1 MQEHKWKQTKNK
13 MSDKFVKVHS
23 TPKRARYK
31 LDLLKDSF
39 VDENLLRLYLE
50 KIKGVSSVRVNQ
62 KAYSVIFNFED
73 SLVCEEIEK
82 ELSSLSVENLLK
94 KSSEDEF
101 SCISCV
107 SDEEPSFKRTALTSS
122 ALVAERLV
130 QNDLLKF
137 AITAGASYP
146 ILIDGTK
153 ELFSEGLTSRVLES
167 SAVAI
172 SIYRKDYLA
181 ANSASAMLELGEYIE
196 ETTVHKSDDLLKELA
211 KPNVEEAWVE
221 KEIDGKIT
229 EVLIKS
235 EDMKIGDV
243 VVVGVGNTIPVDGHI
258 IDGNAS
264 VNEVS
269 MTGEAEPVT
278 KQRGDRVISGTIV
291 EDGRLRIWAEYVG
304 ADTATQRIKSY
315 IENSLNEKS
324 SVQLKATKLA
334 DKLVPVTL
342 GLAGTSYLVTR
353 DFERMASILQA
364 DYSCALKLATPVA
377 FKSTIS
383 KAGHQ
388 GIMIKGAKSIEALH
402 SADTF
407 VFDKTGTLTEGE
419 LEVEAVDS
427 FDENWTPDE
436 LLNLTASA
444 EEHYFHPV
452 AEAVVKAAKRKGFIH
467 MHHEEVQF
475 IVAHGVKTE
484 VEGKSVVIG
493 SRHFLEDDEK
503 IDFSKYKEEI
513 NKSLE
518 DGKTLLYIGFD
529 GKLLGTISL
538 VDRLRK
544 NAKESIDR
552 LRQLGVK
559 NIVMLTGDT
568 KQKAKMIA
576 DELGVDEVRAQL
588 LPTQKAE
595 IIKELMDEG
604 KKVAF
609 VGDGIND
616 APALISS
623 HVGISMS
630 RGADIAKA
638 TADVSLLKDDISAV
652 VEAKELANKTM
663 KLINN
668 NFNATVGINSAILA
682 GATFG
687 LFSPV
692 VTAVLHNGTTIGL
705 LLNSIK
711 GVEVK

>member
-1 MQEHKWKQTKNK
+1 
-13 MSDKFVKVHS
+13 MSKGFIKVHS
-23 TPKRARYK
+23 TSKRARYK
-31 LDLLKDSF
+31 LFLLKDEF
-39 VDENLLRLYLE
+39 IDENILKAYFE
-50 KIKGVSSVRVNQ
+50 KISGINSIRINK
-62 KAYSVIFNFED
+62 KAYSIIFNFD
-73 SLVCEEIEK
+73 NSSICSKIEE
-82 ELSSLSVENLLK
+82 ELSTLTVDKILTKCKDMAVCL
-94 KSSEDEF
+94 F
-101 SCISCV
+101 CV
-107 SDEEPSFKRTALTSS
+107 SNEKPSFTRVALAAS
-122 ALVAERLV
+122 AIVAERLV
-130 QNDLLKF
+130 SNNFLKL
-137 AITAGASYP
+137 AITSAASYP
-146 ILIDGTK
+146 IIIDGFK
-153 ELFSEGLTSRVLES
+153 ELFNEGLTSRVLES
-167 SAVAI
+167 SAIAI
-172 SIYRKDYLA
+172 SIYRKDYLT
-181 ANSASAMLELGEYIE
+181 ANSTNAMLELGEYIE

-211 KPNVEEAWVE
+211 KPNVEEAWIE
-221 KEIDGKIT
+221 KEIDGKVT
-229 EVLIKS
+229 EVLVKS
-235 EDMKIGDV
+235 KDIQVGDV
-243 VVVGVGNTIPVDGHI
+243 IVVGVGNTISVDGHV

-304 ADTATQRIKSY
+304 ANTATQRIKYY

-342 GLAGTSYLVTR
+342 GLAGVSYTLTK
-353 DFERMASILQA
+353 DFKRTASILQA

-383 KAGHQ
+383 KAGHH
-388 GIMIKGAKSIEALH
+388 GIMIKGAKSIEALYN
-402 SADTF
+402 ADTF
-407 VFDKTGTLTEGE
+407 VFDKTGTLTNGE
-419 LEVEAVDS
+419 LEVIEVES
-427 FDENWTPDE
+427 YDENWSDDDV
-436 LLNLTASA
+436 LNLTASA

-452 AEAVVKAAKRKGFIH
+452 AEAVVKAAKQKGFIH
-467 MHHEEVQF
+467 MHHEEVEF

-484 VEGKSVVIG
+484 VNGKRVIIG

-503 IDFSKYKEEI
+503 IDFFKHKEKI
-513 NKSLE
+513 NESLKK
-518 DGKTLLYIGFD
+518 GKTLLYIGFD

-538 VDRLRK
+538 SDNLRK
-544 NAKESIDR
+544 NAKASINR
-552 LRQLGVK
+552 LKELGVK

-568 KQKAKMIA
+568 QEKAQIIA
-576 DELGVDEVRAQL
+576 QELGIDEVKAEL
-588 LPTQKAE
+588 LPTQKAK
-595 IIKELMDEG
+595 IVQELINEG

-609 VGDGIND
+609 IGDGIND

-638 TADVSLLKDDISAV
+638 TADISLLKDDISSV

-668 NFNATVGINSAILA
+668 NFNATVGINSIILT

-711 GVEVK
+711 GVRVK

>member
-1 MQEHKWKQTKNK
+1 
-13 MSDKFVKVHS
+13 MSSNQFKKVHS
-23 TPKRARYK
+23 TSNRARYK
-31 LDLLKDSF
+31 YSLLKDKYLDANILKS
-39 VDENLLRLYLE
+39 NLE
-50 KIKGVSSVRVNQ
+50 KIEGIISVRVNK
-62 KAYSVIFNFED
+62 KAHSIIFDFEQ
-73 SLVCEEIEK
+73 SSVCEQIEEK
-82 ELSSLSVENLLK
+82 LSNLSIDDLLDSCK
-94 KSSEDEF
+94 DAAV
-101 SCISCV
+101 CISCV
-107 SDEEPSFKRTALTSS
+107 NDEEPSIEGMARASS
-122 ALVAERLV
+122 ALVAERFIK
-130 QNDLLKF
+130 NDMLK
-137 AITAGASYP
+137 ASVTTAAAVP
-146 ILIDGTK
+146 MLIDGTK

-167 SAVAI
+167 AAVGI

-181 ANSASAMLELGEYIE
+181 ANSTNAMLELGEYIE
-196 ETTVHKSDDLLKELA
+196 ETTVHKSDDLLKELS

-221 KEIDGKIT
+221 KEVDGKIT

-235 EDMKIGDV
+235 VDIKIGDV
-243 VVVGVGNTIPVDGHI
+243 VIVGIGNTVPVDGHI
-258 IDGNAS
+258 IEGSAS

-269 MTGEAEPVT
+269 MTGEAEPVV
-278 KQRGDRVISGTIV
+278 KHRGDRVISGTII
-291 EDGRLRIWAEYVG
+291 EDGRLRVWAEYVG
-304 ADTATQRIKSY
+304 ADTATQRIKHY

-342 GLAGTSYLVTR
+342 GLAGVSYVFTK
-353 DFERMASILQA
+353 DFERTASILQA

-383 KAGHQ
+383 KAGHH
-388 GIMIKGAKSIEALH
+388 GIMIKGAKSIESLH

-419 LEVEAVDS
+419 LEVISVESYDKA
-427 FDENWTPDE
+427 WTKE
-436 LLNLTASA
+436 QLLNLTAST

-452 AEAVVKAAKRKGFIH
+452 AEAVVKAAKENGFVH
-467 MHHEEVQF
+467 MHHEEVEF

-484 VEGKSVVIG
+484 VDGKQVIIG

-503 IDFSKYKEEI
+503 IDFSGHKEKIE
-513 NKSLE
+513 KSLSN
-518 DGKTLLYIGFD
+518 GKTLLYIGFD
-529 GKLLGTISL
+529 GKLLGTIAL
-538 VDRLRK
+538 ADNLRV
-544 NAKESIDR
+544 NAKESIIR
-552 LRQLGVK
+552 LKELGVK

-568 KQKAKMIA
+568 KKKAQMIA
-576 DELGVDEVRAQL
+576 DELGIDEIKAEL
-588 LPTQKAE
+588 LPTDKAK
-595 IIKELMDEG
+595 IVKELMDEG

-609 VGDGIND
+609 IGDGIND
-616 APALISS
+616 APALISA

-638 TADVSLLKDDISAV
+638 TADISLLKDDISAV

-663 KLINN
+663 QLINN

-687 LFSPV
+687 LFSPI

-711 GVEVK
+711 GVKVK

>member
-1 MQEHKWKQTKNK
+1 MKNFK
-13 MSDKFVKVHS
+13 KVHS
-23 TPKRARYK
+23 TRNRARYK
-31 LDLLKDSF
+31 LNLLKDKY
-39 VDENLLRLYLE
+39 VDINILKSTLE
-50 KIKGVSSVRVNQ
+50 KIDGILRVRIN
-62 KAYSVIFNFED
+62 KEACSVIFDFDDDFECTNIED
-73 SLVCEEIEK
+73 KLSTLKSEEF
-82 ELSSLSVENLLK
+82 LNTSNNSSSCV
-94 KSSEDEF
+94 
-101 SCISCV
+101 SCIS
-107 SDEEPSFKRTALTSS
+107 DDAPSIKGMLRASS
-122 ALVAERLV
+122 ALVSERFIK
-130 QNDLLKF
+130 NNTLK
-137 AITAGASYP
+137 AAVSTSAALP
-146 ILIDGTK
+146 MLIDGTK
-153 ELFSEGLTSRVLES
+153 ELFSEGLTSKVLES
-167 SAVAI
+167 AAVGI

-181 ANSASAMLELGEYIE
+181 ANSTNAMLELGEYIE
-196 ETTVHKSDDLLKELA
+196 ETTVHKSDDLLKELS

-221 KEIDGKIT
+221 KEIDGKTT

-235 EDMKIGDV
+235 VNIQIGDIV
-243 VVVGVGNTIPVDGHI
+243 IVGIGNTIPVDGHI
-258 IDGNAS
+258 MDGSAS

-291 EDGRLRIWAEYVG
+291 EDGRLKIWAEYVG
-304 ADTATQRIKSY
+304 ADTATQRIKHY

-342 GLAGTSYLVTR
+342 GLAGVSYVITK
-353 DFERMASILQA
+353 DFERTASILQA

-383 KAGHQ
+383 KAGHH
-388 GIMIKGAKSIEALH
+388 GIMIKGAKSIEALYN
-402 SADTF
+402 ADTF

-419 LEVEAVDS
+419 LEVISVESYDQAWSEEDV
-427 FDENWTPDE
+427 
-436 LLNLTASA
+436 LNLTAST

-452 AEAVVKAAKRKGFIH
+452 AEAVVKAAKQKGFVH
-467 MHHEEVQF
+467 MHHEEVEF

-484 VEGKSVVIG
+484 VDGKSVVIG

-503 IDFSKYKEEI
+503 IDFSVHKEKI
-513 NKSLE
+513 IKSLE
-518 DGKTLLYIGFD
+518 NGKTLLYIGFD
-529 GKLLGTISL
+529 GKLLGTIGL
-538 VDRLRK
+538 ADNLRH
-544 NAKESIDR
+544 NAKESIQQ
-552 LRQLGVK
+552 LRRLGVK

-568 KQKAKMIA
+568 KKKAQMIA
-576 DELGVDEVRAQL
+576 EELDIDEVKAEL
-588 LPTQKAE
+588 LPTEKAK

-604 KKVAF
+604 RKVAF

-616 APALISS
+616 APALISAN
-623 HVGISMS
+623 VGISMS

-663 KLINN
+663 GLINA

-687 LFSPV
+687 LFSPI

-711 GVEVK
+711 GVKVK